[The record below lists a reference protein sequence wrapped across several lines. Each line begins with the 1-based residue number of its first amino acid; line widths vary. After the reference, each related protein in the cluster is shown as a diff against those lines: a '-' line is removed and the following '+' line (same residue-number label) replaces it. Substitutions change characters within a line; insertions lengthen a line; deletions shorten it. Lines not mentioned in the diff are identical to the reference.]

1 MHAQHCPHCQSLVA
15 ESDAAQHP
23 PAAMACPR
31 CRLIIGPGRC
41 KGAAASGAGASS
53 SGSAAGM
60 LVNAARRAEASAAE
74 PERVVAEV
82 RAAAAAE
89 GVPVERLRL
98 IDYDTAHRSGRVA
111 MPLAVVL
118 RTFGT
123 WRAVCHAAVDQRV
136 PSAPRAG

>member
-1 MHAQHCPHCQSLVA
+1 MPAQHCPHCQSLVA
-15 ESDAAQHP
+15 ETAAAKHP
-23 PAAMACPR
+23 PAMMACPR

-41 KGAAASGAGASS
+41 KSEAEAGAGASS

-60 LVNAARRAEASAAE
+60 LVNAARRQDVSAGE
-74 PERVVAEV
+74 PDEV
-82 RAAAAAE
+82 LEEVCAAADAE

-98 IDYDTAHRSGRVA
+98 IDYDTAHRAGLVR

-123 WRAVCHAAVDQRV
+123 WRAVCTAALEHRV
-136 PSAPRAG
+136 PTPER